1 MATATAPRERHWR
14 EDTDSNSKYFTHA
27 DIAELSGGG
36 TELTVQIAAAT
47 PDGIE
52 TPGEKKK
59 RAVLLRFVG
68 VERPL
73 GLNPTNGLKVEELLG
88 TGIYTRWIGRCITTY
103 ITRCDR
109 PRKKGDPAAGPG
121 EREKIINVPC
131 VRIRQTLPGPAAP
144 VYGVKG
150 TSQSAGPD
158 APPDFDLDGWRATL
172 SDCET
177 KAALDKYR
185 AELNAM
191 NLRGAAKAA
200 IKDAVLAAAERIAA
214 EAAR

>member
-1 MATATAPRERHWR
+1 MATAQNAAPAKERHWR

-73 GLNPTNGLKVEELLG
+73 GLNPTNGAKVEELLG
-88 TGIYTRWIGRCITTY
+88 TGIYARWVGRSITVY

-109 PRKKGDPAAGPG
+109 PRKKTDPEAGPG
-121 EREKIINVPC
+121 EKERIINVPC
-131 VRIRQTLPGPAAP
+131 VRVRQKLPGPTTP
-144 VYGVKG
+144 VYGVKAA
-150 TSQSAGPD
+150 TGPD

-172 SDCET
+172 ADCGTVEELA
-177 KAALDKYR
+177 KAR
-185 AELNAM
+185 AELNAIG
-191 NLRGAAKAA
+191 LKGDTRKAIAVAIETARVRITEPAA
-200 IKDAVLAAAERIAA
+200 
-214 EAAR
+214 